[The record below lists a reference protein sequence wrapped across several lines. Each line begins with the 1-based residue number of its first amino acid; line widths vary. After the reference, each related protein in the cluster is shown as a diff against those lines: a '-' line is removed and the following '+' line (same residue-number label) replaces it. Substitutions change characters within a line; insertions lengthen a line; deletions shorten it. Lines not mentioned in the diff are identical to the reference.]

1 MNSLEKLFASGGQ
14 VKIMRLFIFN
24 PNTSFDA
31 AEVARR
37 TKVRP
42 VSVRK
47 VLSGLE
53 KARLIKSKSVSRT
66 TAVRGKKKSK
76 KVRGWFLNEAFPYLM
91 PLKNLLMPT
100 DSLTYK
106 GIEKKLRPSGRIK
119 LILISGVFMH
129 DPEARVDILVVG
141 DALKT
146 KSLTSAMGDLE
157 AQLGAE
163 LAYTALDTEDF
174 LYRQAINDR
183 LIRDI
188 FDYPHQ
194 IILDKLRLSDVG

>member
-1 MNSLEKLFASGGQ
+1 MNSLEKLFASGAQ

-53 KARLIKSKSVSRT
+53 KAGLIKQKSVSRT
-66 TAVRGKKKSK
+66 TVVRGKKKSK
-76 KVRGWFLNEAFPYLM
+76 KVKGWFLNEAFPYLT

-100 DSLTYK
+100 DSVTYK
-106 GIEKKLRPSGRIK
+106 DIEKKLRPSGRIK
-119 LILISGVFMH
+119 LILISGVFLH

-146 KSLTSAMGDLE
+146 KNLTSAMGDLE

>member
-1 MNSLEKLFASGGQ
+1 MNSLEKLFVSGAQ

-24 PNTSFDA
+24 PTTAFDA
-31 AEVARR
+31 SEVAKR

-42 VSVRK
+42 ASVRK
-47 VLSGLE
+47 VISGLE
-53 KARLIKSKSVSRT
+53 KAGLIRSKSVSRT
-66 TAVRGKKKSK
+66 RAGRGKKKSK
-76 KVRGWFLNEAFPYLM
+76 KVRGWYLNESFQYLA

-106 GIEKKLRPSGRIK
+106 QIEKKLRSSGRIK
-119 LILISGVFMH
+119 LILISGVFLH

-146 KSLTSAMGDLE
+146 KNLSSAVGDLE
-157 AQLGAE
+157 AQVGAE
-163 LAYTALDTEDF
+163 LTYAALDTEDF

-183 LIRDI
+183 LVRDI
-188 FDYPHQ
+188 FDYPHR
-194 IILDKLRLSDVG
+194 IVLDKIRLGDL